1 MKTGVLKDQGTS
13 YANKTF
19 FFFFF
24 LVSLYVEDKTDYIY
38 TTETL

>member
-13 YANKTF
+13 YANKT
-19 FFFFF
+19 FFFF

>member
-1 MKTGVLKDQGTS
+1 MKTGVFKDQGIS

-19 FFFFF
+19 FFFF
-24 LVSLYVEDKTDYIY
+24 VSLYIEDKTDYIY